1 MSVNALRRAAFHLFS
16 FLTTQYCA
24 YSESMVSR
32 LFRFLAYSAV
42 VGDGL
47 LSFALRWRFDDV
59 QDRLPRIDVL
69 KCKD

>member
-1 MSVNALRRAAFHLFS
+1 
-16 FLTTQYCA
+16 
-24 YSESMVSR
+24 MVSR

-59 QDRLPRIDVL
+59 QDRLPRIDAL